1 MRPVKSECP
10 LASCLP
16 QDFRTLEEERL
27 EEGEGGGGQM
37 KLLIG
42 VHQPLLGKKQAT
54 KLHLRVTF

>member
-1 MRPVKSECP
+1 MIPVKSECP

-42 VHQPLLGKKQAT
+42 VHQPLLGKKP
-54 KLHLRVTF
+54 LNYI